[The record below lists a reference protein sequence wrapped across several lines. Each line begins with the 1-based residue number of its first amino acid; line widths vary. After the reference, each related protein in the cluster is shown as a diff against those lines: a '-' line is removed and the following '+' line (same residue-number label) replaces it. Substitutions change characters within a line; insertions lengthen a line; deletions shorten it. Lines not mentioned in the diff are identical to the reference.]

1 MLLFLLF
8 WLFIFRFTL
17 VVLKG
22 AEWIVSLVVFDLCN
36 SFFRRRVG
44 GRSLSFEII
53 SRSAFLKRFVIAE
66 TGGSVE
72 FSGECWE
79 FGFLFMG
86 LALGLIDDARSGALN
101 GLNGGG

>member
-1 MLLFLLF
+1 M
-8 WLFIFRFTL
+8 
-17 VVLKG
+17 VLKG

-36 SFFRRRVG
+36 SFFRRRVD

-86 LALGLIDDARSGALN
+86 LGLGLGLGLIDDARSGALN
-101 GLNGGG
+101 GLNGG